1 MSGCKPLAID
11 LSTEDALPAK
21 FAADAAAVLK
31 GIDRVEVEPSATGFV
46 LYAVWERDAENAI
59 EQLNKALGFRI
70 DIDPPR
76 ILYRQE
82 SRLLEPIMQIS
93 VSVPEDCVGE
103 VMGDLNRR
111 RGMIQGSESDGNN
124 LCKIHGL
131 VPLATTFGYFFALQ
145 QMTLG
150 KGKVHID
157 FHGYEPV
164 PPYEPDPDP
173 SQPSAAALRA
183 RRTA

>member
-1 MSGCKPLAID
+1 VSGYKPLAID
-11 LSTEDALPAK
+11 LSTEDALPAE
-21 FAADAAAVLK
+21 FAADAAALFK
-31 GIDRVEVEPSATGFV
+31 NEDRVEIEPSATGFI

-59 EQLNKALGFRI
+59 EQLSKALGFRI
-70 DIDPPR
+70 EIGAPR
-76 ILYRQE
+76 VLYREE

-93 VSVPEDCVGE
+93 VFVPEDCVGE

-111 RGMIQGSESDGNN
+111 RGMIQGSGSDGDN

-131 VPLATTFGYFFALQ
+131 VPLANTFGYLFALL
-145 QMTLG
+145 QMTKG

-157 FHGYEPV
+157 FHGYEHV

-173 SQPSAAALRA
+173 SQPSAAALRG

>member
-1 MSGCKPLAID
+1 VSGYKPLAID
-11 LSTEDALPAK
+11 LSVKDMSPAR
-21 FAADAAAVLK
+21 FAADTAAVLK
-31 GIDRVEVEPSATGFV
+31 GIDRVEIEPTTAGLV

-59 EQLNKALGFRI
+59 EQLSKALGFRI
-70 DIDPPR
+70 EIGAPR
-76 ILYRQE
+76 VLYREE

-93 VSVPEDCVGE
+93 VFVPEDCVGE

-111 RGMIQGSESDGNN
+111 RGMIQGSESDSDN

-131 VPLATTFGYFFALQ
+131 VPLANTFGYLFALL
-145 QMTLG
+145 QMTKG

-157 FHGYEPV
+157 FHGYEHV

-183 RRTA
+183 RKTA